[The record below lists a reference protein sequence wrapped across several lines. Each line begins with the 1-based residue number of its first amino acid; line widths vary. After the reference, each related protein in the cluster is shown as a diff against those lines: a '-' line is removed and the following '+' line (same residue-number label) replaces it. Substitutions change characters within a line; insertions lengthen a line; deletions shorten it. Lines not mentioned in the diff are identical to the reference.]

1 MTRRPLRPI
10 SQIIFA
16 RKNGQNP
23 DHIERENIRQ
33 RHLVMEK
40 VTRIRSE
47 SRLLVLIGLIGLTI
61 LG

>member
-10 SQIIFA
+10 SQIISA

-33 RHLVMEK
+33 RH
-40 VTRIRSE
+40 E
-47 SRLLVLIGLIGLTI
+47 SKKLQGLEVKADY
-61 LG
+61 